1 MTEYCARC
9 GKKLNRLDV
18 AATMKFINRGA
29 VEYYCLDCIASHY
42 NVPVSRLRKMIAY
55 YRRQG
60 CALFQ

>member
-9 GKKLNRLDV
+9 GKKLERLDV

-29 VEYYCLDCIASHY
+29 VEYDCLDCIAAHY
-42 NVPVSRLRKMIAY
+42 RVPVSRLHEMIAY